1 MSRNSK
7 YQGSVLFEETDA
19 PQSISPAES
28 PKDEV
33 QDFMSRQGEL
43 LSKVL
48 EVRKEIQE
56 NDKQLMGYIQ
66 TFTDIQNLQGE
77 TAEKI
82 ANMEIYMKISKRSLE
97 DIDRIIVEKLN
108 GFQSEIHK
116 STDAEIERLRTVTR
130 REESN
135 IDVVRLRWW
144 PHGYILIAVFCV
156 MFCIIVK
163 LFLYYIRH

>member
-7 YQGSVLFEETDA
+7 YKGSVLFEDSDA
-19 PQSISPAES
+19 PQPISPAES

-33 QDFMSRQGEL
+33 QNFMSRQGEL
-43 LSKVL
+43 LSKLL
-48 EVRKEIQE
+48 EIRKEIEE
-56 NDKQLMGYIQ
+56 NDKQLKEYIQ
-66 TFTDIQNLQGE
+66 TFTDMQNLQGE

-82 ANMEIYMKISKRSLE
+82 ANMEIYMKISNRSQE
-97 DIDRIIVEKLN
+97 DISRIIGEKLN
-108 GFQSEIHK
+108 SFQTEIHK
-116 STDAEIERLRTVTR
+116 ATDAEIERLRTVTR
-130 REESN
+130 DEESN

>member
-1 MSRNSK
+1 MSRNNK
-7 YQGSVLFEETDA
+7 YQGSVLFEDSDA
-19 PQSISPAES
+19 PQPISPVES
-28 PKDEV
+28 PQDEV

-48 EVRKEIQE
+48 EIRKEIEE
-56 NDKQLMGYIQ
+56 NDKQLKGYIQ
-66 TFTDIQNLQGE
+66 TFTEMQNLQGE

-82 ANMEIYMKISKRSLE
+82 ANMEIYMKISKRSLD
-97 DIDRIIVEKLN
+97 DIDRIIAEKLN

-116 STDAEIERLRTVTR
+116 ATDAEIERLRTVTR

-144 PHGYILIAVFCV
+144 PHGYTLIAIFCV

-163 LFLYYIRH
+163 LFVYYIRH

>member
-7 YQGSVLFEETDA
+7 CQGSVLFEDSDA
-19 PQSISPAES
+19 PQPISPAES
-28 PKDEV
+28 PQDEV
-33 QDFMSRQGEL
+33 EDFMSRQGEL
-43 LSKVL
+43 LSKLL
-48 EVRKEIQE
+48 EVRKEIGE
-56 NDKQLMGYIQ
+56 NDKQLKGYIK
-66 TFTDIQNLQGE
+66 TFTDMQNLQGE

-82 ANMEIYMKISKRSLE
+82 ANMEIYMKISKRSLD
-97 DIDRIIVEKLN
+97 DIDRIIAEKLN

>member
-1 MSRNSK
+1 MSRNNK
-7 YQGSVLFEETDA
+7 YQGSVLFEDSDA
-19 PQSISPAES
+19 PQLLSPTES

-66 TFTDIQNLQGE
+66 TFTEMQNLQGE

-82 ANMEIYMKISKRSLE
+82 ANMEIYMKISKRSLD
-97 DIDRIIVEKLN
+97 DIDRIIAEKLN

-130 REESN
+130 SEESN

-144 PHGYILIAVFCV
+144 PHGYTLIAIFCV

>member
-1 MSRNSK
+1 MSRNNK
-7 YQGSVLFEETDA
+7 YQGSVLFEDSDA
-19 PQSISPAES
+19 PQQLSPTES

-66 TFTDIQNLQGE
+66 TFTEMQNLQGE

-97 DIDRIIVEKLN
+97 DIDRIIGEKLN
-108 GFQSEIHK
+108 SFQTEIHK
-116 STDAEIERLRTVTR
+116 ATDTEIERLRAVTR

-144 PHGYILIAVFCV
+144 PHGYTLIAVFCV

-163 LFLYYIRH
+163 LFVYYIRH

>member
-1 MSRNSK
+1 MSKNSK
-7 YQGSVLFEETDA
+7 YQGSVLFEDSDA
-19 PQSISPAES
+19 PQQHSPAES

-43 LSKVL
+43 LSKLL
-48 EVRKEIQE
+48 EVRKEIGE
-56 NDKQLMGYIQ
+56 NDKQLKGYIK
-66 TFTDIQNLQGE
+66 TFTDMQNLQGE

-82 ANMEIYMKISKRSLE
+82 ANMEIYMKISKRSLD
-97 DIDRIIVEKLN
+97 DIDRIIAEKLN

-116 STDAEIERLRTVTR
+116 STNAEIERLRTVTR

>member
-33 QDFMSRQGEL
+33 QDFMARQGEL

-48 EVRKEIQE
+48 EVRKEIEE
-56 NDKQLMGYIQ
+56 NDKQLKGYIQ
-66 TFTDIQNLQGE
+66 TFTEMQNLQGE

-82 ANMEIYMKISKRSLE
+82 ANMEIYMKISKRSLD
-97 DIDRIIVEKLN
+97 DIDRIIGEKLN

-116 STDAEIERLRTVTR
+116 STDAEIERLRAVTR
-130 REESN
+130 SEESN

-144 PHGYILIAVFCV
+144 PHGYTLIAIFCV

-163 LFLYYIRH
+163 LFVYYIRH

>member
-1 MSRNSK
+1 MGRNK
-7 YQGSVLFEETDA
+7 YQGSVLFEDSDA
-19 PQSISPAES
+19 PLPISPVES
-28 PKDEV
+28 PQDEV

-48 EVRKEIQE
+48 EIRKEIEE
-56 NDKQLMGYIQ
+56 NDKQLKGYIQ
-66 TFTDIQNLQGE
+66 TFTDMQNLQGE

-82 ANMEIYMKISKRSLE
+82 ANMEIYMKISNRSQE
-97 DIDRIIVEKLN
+97 DISRIIGEKLN
-108 GFQSEIHK
+108 SFQTEIHK
-116 STDAEIERLRTVTR
+116 ATDAEIERLRTVTR
-130 REESN
+130 NEESN